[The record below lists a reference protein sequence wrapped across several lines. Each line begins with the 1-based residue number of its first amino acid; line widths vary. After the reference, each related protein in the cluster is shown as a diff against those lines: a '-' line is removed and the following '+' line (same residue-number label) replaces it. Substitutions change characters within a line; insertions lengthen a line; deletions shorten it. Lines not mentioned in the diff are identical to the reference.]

1 MKRLILTKVDQYI
14 AQALEFER
22 KADSEENPDIKAVF
36 QRQAAAYRKLAADHA
51 KKFDR
56 D

>member
-22 KADSEENPDIKAVF
+22 KADREENSDIKAVF
-36 QRQAAAYRKLAADHA
+36 QRQADSYRKLASDHA
-51 KKFDR
+51 QKFDH